1 MRPSDAETVLM
12 ALGYRIDGGNVF
24 YGKYLFG
31 KIEADGFVPEGRD
44 PMITWSEIEN
54 FADSDQGSFG
64 HYLNII
70 RPDGSSKKLN
80 RYENSESKGFSKL
93 KMSPD
98 GSSYLMPDSI
108 SDLMDP
114 FGSADDISDE
124 MGYNGRGEVGL

>member
-24 YGKYLFG
+24 YGRYLFG

-54 FADSDQGSFG
+54 FADSDQGPFG

-70 RPDGSSKKLN
+70 R
-80 RYENSESKGFSKL
+80 
-93 KMSPD
+93 PD